1 MQLLRSNCE
10 TIQKPVKIVSGIV
23 ERNSTVPI
31 VNNIMIDVKGTN
43 AVFTTTDLDTQVVTS
58 APVGFSDESE
68 GCFTVSAQKLGDIL
82 STIKGSAPVEL
93 SVEDG
98 VAMLATTNGQFQL
111 QTLPADDFP
120 SFDAVD
126 WTREIKISA
135 KKLRRVLALTS
146 FAMANKDIR
155 YFLNGVLIVT
165 SGSTVRCVA
174 TDTHRLS
181 FCECELE
188 EGQFFEEPHD
198 AIIPR
203 KTVRELLRI
212 LPEDD
217 SEVQIR
223 FGDMQVEFSFTDVT
237 YRSKLVDGKFPDYER
252 VMPTFESNPC
262 VIRINR
268 EELISALRRAQI
280 MTNEKFNGV
289 RWLLSRGNLQIQGT
303 NNEQE
308 EATQDIAVD
317 WTWDDLDMGFNVLY
331 LIDALSNLKNN
342 EVSFHF
348 AQTPRSVLL
357 TMPETTDFRYV
368 VMPMRI

>member
-1 MQLLRSNCE
+1 M
-10 TIQKPVKIVSGIV
+10 
-23 ERNSTVPI
+23 
-31 VNNIMIDVKGTN
+31 
-43 AVFTTTDLDTQVVTS
+43 
-58 APVGFSDESE
+58 
-68 GCFTVSAQKLGDIL
+68 
-82 STIKGSAPVEL
+82 
-93 SVEDG
+93 
-98 VAMLATTNGQFQL
+98 
-111 QTLPADDFP
+111 
-120 SFDAVD
+120 
-126 WTREIKISA
+126 
-135 KKLRRVLALTS
+135 
-146 FAMANKDIR
+146 
-155 YFLNGVLIVT
+155 VT

-252 VMPTFESNPC
+252 VMPTFESNSVRHPHQP
-262 VIRINR
+262 
-268 EELISALRRAQI
+268 RRTHFGAAPRADHDERSS
-280 MTNEKFNGV
+280 TV
-289 RWLLSRGNLQIQGT
+289 RWLSPRQPPDQGT
-303 NNEQE
+303 NNEQEE

-348 AQTPRSVLL
+348 AQTPRACSSRCRDDGLPL
-357 TMPETTDFRYV
+357 RRHADAHRPSSSRTNEYPD
-368 VMPMRI
+368 P

>member
-10 TIQKPVKIVSGIV
+10 TIQKPVKTVSGIV
-23 ERNSTVPI
+23 ERSSTLAI
-31 VNNIMIDVKGTN
+31 VQNILVEVKDTN
-43 AVFTTTDLDTQVVTS
+43 AVFTTTDLDTQVITH
-58 APVGFSDESE
+58 APVGAGE
-68 GCFTVSAQKLGDIL
+68 GVEGRFTVNAQKLGDIL
-82 STIKGSAPVEL
+82 STIKSSAPVEL
-93 SVEDG
+93 TIEDG

-120 SFDAVD
+120 SFDTVD
-126 WTREIKISA
+126 WTCELHISST
-135 KKLRRVLALTS
+135 KLRRLFSLTS

-155 YFLNGVLIVT
+155 YFLNGVLMVT
-165 SGSTVRCVA
+165 TEGKVRCVA
-174 TDTHRLS
+174 TDTHRLA
-181 FCECELE
+181 FCESELE
-188 EGQFFEEPHD
+188 GNQNFDEPIE

-203 KTVRELLRI
+203 KTVRELQRI

-217 SEVQIR
+217 SPVVIR
-223 FGDMQVEFSFTDVT
+223 FGDMQVEFEFADVT
-237 YRSKLVDGKFPDYER
+237 YRSKLIDGKFPDYER
-252 VMPTFESNPC
+252 VMPTFDSNPC

-280 MTNEKFNGV
+280 MTNEKFHGV

-308 EATQDIAVD
+308 EATQDIAVE
-317 WTWDDLDMGFNVLY
+317 WNWDDLDMGFNVLY
-331 LIDALSNLKNN
+331 LIDVLSNLKNN

-348 AQTPRSVLL
+348 APTPRSVLL
-357 TMPETTDFRYV
+357 TMPETSDFRYV

>member
-10 TIQKPVKIVSGIV
+10 TIQKPVKTVSGIV
-23 ERNSTVPI
+23 ERNSTVAI
-31 VNNIMIDVKGTN
+31 VHNILIEVTDTD
-43 AVFTTTDLDTQVVTS
+43 AIFTTTDLDTQVVTR
-58 APVGFSDESE
+58 APVGF
-68 GCFTVSAQKLGDIL
+68 GNGVKGRFTVNAQKLGDIL
-82 STIKGSAPVEL
+82 GTIKGSAPVEL
-93 SVEDG
+93 SIEEN
-98 VAMLATTNGQFQL
+98 VAMVATTNGQFQL
-111 QTLPADDFP
+111 QTLPAEDFP
-120 SFDAVD
+120 SFDTVD
-126 WTREIKISA
+126 WTRELHISA
-135 KKLRRVLALTS
+135 KKLRRLLALTS

-155 YFLNGVLIVT
+155 YFLNGVLMVT
-165 SGSTVRCVA
+165 TKSKVRCVA

-181 FCECELE
+181 FCESDLDDNQYFDDQLE
-188 EGQFFEEPHD
+188 

-217 SEVQIR
+217 STVSIR
-223 FGDMQVEFSFTDVT
+223 FGEMQVEFEFTDVI
-237 YRSKLVDGKFPDYER
+237 YRSKLIDGKFPDYER

-280 MTNEKFNGV
+280 MTNEKFHGV

-308 EATQDIAVD
+308 EATQDIAVE
-317 WTWDDLDMGFNVLY
+317 WTWEDLDMGFNVLY

-348 AQTPRSVLL
+348 APTPRSVLL
-357 TMPETTDFRYV
+357 TMPESSDFRYV

>member
-155 YFLNGVLIVT
+155 YFLNGVLMVT

-252 VMPTFESNPC
+252 EVQRRALASLPRQPPDPGHEQRTGRSDAGHRGRLDVGRPRHGLQRALPDRRALEP
-262 VIRINR
+262 
-268 EELISALRRAQI
+268 EEQRGELSLRADAAERAPHDARDDGLPLRRHADAHLTVI
-280 MTNEKFNGV
+280 LANE
-289 RWLLSRGNLQIQGT
+289 
-303 NNEQE
+303 
-308 EATQDIAVD
+308 
-317 WTWDDLDMGFNVLY
+317 
-331 LIDALSNLKNN
+331 
-342 EVSFHF
+342 
-348 AQTPRSVLL
+348 
-357 TMPETTDFRYV
+357 
-368 VMPMRI
+368 RIPDP